1 MLILGAKRPLQITFS
16 VRHLKRPVIAPRF
29 FFLMLIKCQVAAM
42 EEEKAK
48 KKAAEEEAAR
58 IEAMKPKVTR
68 FNI

>member
-1 MLILGAKRPLQITFS
+1 
-16 VRHLKRPVIAPRF
+16 
-29 FFLMLIKCQVAAM
+29 M

-68 FNI
+68 FNIYIYNK

>member
-1 MLILGAKRPLQITFS
+1 
-16 VRHLKRPVIAPRF
+16 
-29 FFLMLIKCQVAAM
+29 M

-58 IEAMKPKVTR
+58 IEAMKPKVTS